1 MIQARFRHTRNRAV
15 IFYNQKTDNMKKS
28 NRKKTEAYILFSCNA
43 WHEYNS
49 FERKAVFSSV
59 DKAVE
64 FLVRN
69 RKRLKLEETDIECFK
84 EYYQTQGRNTN
95 YLIQPCPF
103 DPVTI
108 REIES

>member
-1 MIQARFRHTRNRAV
+1 
-15 IFYNQKTDNMKKS
+15 
-28 NRKKTEAYILFSCNA
+28 
-43 WHEYNS
+43 
-49 FERKAVFSSV
+49 V